1 MAQPPRGAPA
11 QPQEGQSGGTRMVLT
26 WGPSRH
32 SQQSSANLYSPST
45 HSRLPQ
51 LAGELQ
57 RCRGDVGGLAAATSP
72 SAPSAKI
79 TGKEGS
85 SIGGRNPACTA
96 GARECWRLHL
106 LCTLP
111 PSQANPSTRAPLQ
124 HGCSERGRVAGALI
138 LHPLVKNFSINVPTA
153 TVT

>member
-1 MAQPPRGAPA
+1 MVVLGWCRHGDPPGTASRALQTSIHLPHTVDCPSWPESCRDAVGTW
-11 QPQEGQSGGTRMVLT
+11 EGLQ
-26 WGPSRH
+26 
-32 SQQSSANLYSPST
+32 
-45 HSRLPQ
+45 LPPVP
-51 LAGELQ
+51 L
-57 RCRGDVGGLAAATSP
+57 P
-72 SAPSAKI
+72 PSAKI

-124 HGCSERGRVAGALI
+124 HGRSERGRVAGALI